1 MHWIRLKKLV
11 CLPPFFLNL
20 DGWRPQSGTCRSE
33 TLFFDQLQDFHFLFI
48 VLLWFISDFIGLF
61 NMDY

>member
-20 DGWRPQSGTCRSE
+20 DGWRPQSGNFRSE
-33 TLFFDQLQDFHFLFI
+33 TLFFDQIQDAHFFLAY
-48 VLLWFISDFIGLF
+48 L
-61 NMDY
+61 